1 MKGEFKVKR
10 RKKRSGFTLVEVMIT
25 VTLIAILSSMA
36 MLNYSKAQ
44 DKAKKN
50 IDYATAASIATAAQM
65 AVADGKTNI
74 SVQSLVNDK
83 YLQSMPKAQQDSEKS
98 FSVDATND
106 KITVSL
112 GTEQYYPKT
121 DTTVSQ

>member
-1 MKGEFKVKR
+1 MKR